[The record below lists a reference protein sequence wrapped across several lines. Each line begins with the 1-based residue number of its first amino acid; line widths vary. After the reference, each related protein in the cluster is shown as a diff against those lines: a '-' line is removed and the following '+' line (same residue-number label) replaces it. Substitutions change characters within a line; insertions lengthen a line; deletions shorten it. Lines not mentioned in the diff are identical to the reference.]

1 MTRILKRDTQRKKPQ
16 RRSHVKMEAETGGI
30 RLQAEDAE
38 ATRNRG
44 WHGVTVPQASGGAQP
59 Y

>member
-1 MTRILKRDTQRKKPQ
+1 M
-16 RRSHVKMEAETGGI
+16 KMEAETGGI

-59 Y
+59 C